1 MAITRADKYTDR
13 KEKTIASDFDTLF
26 QPHPHTGDLLR
37 ITDENAIKQSLRNLL
52 LTSRFERPYSSVY
65 NVGMNDLLFEPANI
79 DTAAAIKA
87 RIVDVIKFNEPRV
100 RLVDVRVGFIEQQNA
115 YQATIVFNMI
125 NRTDTISL
133 DMVLTRV
140 R

>member
-13 KEKTIASDFDTLF
+13 REKTIASDFDTMF

-37 ITDENAIKQSLRNLL
+37 ISDENAVKQSLRNLL
-52 LTSRFERPYSSVY
+52 VTSRFERPYSAVY
-65 NVGMNDLLFEPANI
+65 NVGLNDLLFEPANI
-79 DTAAAIKA
+79 DTAAAIKE
-87 RIVDVIKFNEPRV
+87 RIQDVIRFNEPRV
-100 RLVDVRVGFIEQQNA
+100 RVTDVKVGFDEGQNS

-125 NRTDTISL
+125 NRTDSISL
-133 DMVLTRV
+133 EMVLTRI